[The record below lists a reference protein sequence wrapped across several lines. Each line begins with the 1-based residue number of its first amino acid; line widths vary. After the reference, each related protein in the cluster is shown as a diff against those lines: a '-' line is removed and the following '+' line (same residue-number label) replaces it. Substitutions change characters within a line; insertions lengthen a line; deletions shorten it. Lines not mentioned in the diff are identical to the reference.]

1 MGVEGVER
9 GGGVRSPSSYPL
21 KPFAPKISIMVH
33 DHEQKCRAEIIC
45 LLSSR
50 PQNEYASI
58 HKRNECKKTKNKK
71 TSWSAVFKT
80 TE

>member
-1 MGVEGVER
+1 MRGGLK

-21 KPFAPKISIMVH
+21 KPFAPKIGIMVH
-33 DHEQKCRAEIIC
+33 DHEQKCRAKIIG

-58 HKRNECKKTKNKK
+58 YKRNECKKKTKKK